1 MPSSAMVWH
10 SSLAEAAVSSVTEPS
25 PIAKEMR
32 LLMGPKQMR
41 FTVTAM
47 ASTMA
52 RAASP
57 RTRNFLERDIL
68 LAPIMAAMA
77 RISTTP
83 SPMR

>member
-25 PIAKEMR
+25 PIAREIR
-32 LLMGPKQMR
+32 LLMGPKQIR

-57 RTRNFLERDIL
+57 RIRNFLDRAIL
-68 LAPIMAAMA
+68 RQATMATMA
-77 RISTTP
+77 RTSTTA
-83 SPMR
+83 SPIR